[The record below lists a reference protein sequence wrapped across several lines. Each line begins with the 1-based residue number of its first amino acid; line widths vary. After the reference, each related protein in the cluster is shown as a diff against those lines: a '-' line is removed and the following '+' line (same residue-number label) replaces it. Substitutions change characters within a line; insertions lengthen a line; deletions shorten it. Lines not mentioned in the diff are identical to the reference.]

1 MRILWFANTPSLA
14 EEVLSNKPTSGG
26 WIKSLDKFLQ
36 DKVEL
41 HVAFHYHEKKDSF
54 KHGNTTYHP
63 IHAPF
68 SKIDLIRN
76 LYFRTKVFD
85 TEFIND
91 YKKIIENVNPDIL
104 HIHGTENSFG
114 CISSF
119 YKKPLLI
126 SVQGIVDLI
135 YQKEVN
141 TVLLGSGFSWDK
153 IKSKMRYYDM
163 AALERKYL
171 PNFKYV
177 ISKSDWNTDIIRVVS
192 PKAKVFRL
200 NNVMRDTFY
209 DLTWNSKQLNQ
220 DKVIISTTLSGG
232 YLKGLDVIIAASTLL
247 HRSGLNFEWR
257 IAGIDKNTT
266 SWKAILKMKNSDF
279 PGDKIKLMGRLNEK
293 QIADLLLDSA
303 LYATAS
309 RIENSPNNL
318 NEALML
324 GMPCVASYAG
334 GTSTFINHNEDG
346 YLIQDGDAYAMA
358 GGILRIL
365 DNKDNSIA
373 MGVLA
378 RERALLRHDKNR
390 VLSTQLEIYK
400 SILSEKSN

>member
-54 KHGNTTYHP
+54 KHGNTSYHP
-63 IHAPF
+63 IYAPF
-68 SKIDLIRN
+68 SKIDLIKN
-76 LYFRTKVFD
+76 LYFRTRVFD

-91 YKKIIENVNPDIL
+91 YKKIIDTVNPDIV

-114 CISSF
+114 CISTF
-119 YKKPLLI
+119 TNKPLVI

-135 YQKEVN
+135 YMKEIN
-141 TVLLGSGFSWDK
+141 TLNSSLFLSWDK
-153 IKSKMRYYDM
+153 KRSIMKFADM
-163 AALERKYL
+163 AKLERKYL
-171 PNFKYV
+171 QNFKYV
-177 ISKSDWNTDIIRVVS
+177 ISKSDWNTDVIRVVS
-192 PKAKVFRL
+192 PAAKVFRL
-200 NNVMRDTFY
+200 DNVMRNIFY
-209 DLTWNSKQLNQ
+209 DLTWDSKQLNQ

-232 YLKGLDVIIAASTLL
+232 YLKGLDVIIEAITLL
-247 HRSGLNFEWR
+247 HKSGLNFEWR
-257 IAGIDKNTT
+257 IAGIDKNTST
-266 SWKAILKMKNSDF
+266 WKAIFKTKNFDF
-279 PGDKIKLMGRLNEK
+279 PIDKIKLMGRLNEN
-293 QIADLLLDSA
+293 QIAHLLLNSA

-324 GMPCVASYAG
+324 GIPCVASFVG
-334 GTSTFINHNEDG
+334 GTSTFINHNVDG
-346 YLIQDGDAYAMA
+346 YLFQDGDAYAMA

-365 DNKDNSIA
+365 FNKDNSIA

-378 RERALLRHDKNR
+378 RERALKRHDKNR
-390 VLSTQLEIYK
+390 VLSTQMEIYQ
-400 SILSEKSN
+400 SILSENSI

>member
-1 MRILWFANTPSLA
+1 MRVLWFANTPSLA
-14 EEVLSNKPTSGG
+14 EEILSNKPTSGG

-36 DKVEL
+36 DKVDL
-41 HVAFHYHEKKDSF
+41 NVAFHYHERMESF

-68 SKIDLIRN
+68 SKLDLIRN
-76 LYFRTKVFD
+76 LYFKTRVFD

-91 YKKIIENVNPDIL
+91 YKKIIEYVKPDIL

-114 CISSF
+114 CISTF

-135 YQKEVN
+135 YNKEIN
-141 TVLLGSGFSWDK
+141 TVLLGSRFSWDRL
-153 IKSKMRYYDM
+153 KSKWKYQEM

-177 ISKSDWNTDIIRVVS
+177 ISKSDWNTDVIRVVS
-192 PKAKVFRL
+192 PSAKVFRL
-200 NNVMRDTFY
+200 DNVMRDTFY
-209 DLTWNSKQLNQ
+209 DLIWDVNQLFSK
-220 DKVIISTTLSGG
+220 KVIISTTLSGG

-247 HRSGLNFEWR
+247 HKSGLDFEWR
-257 IAGIDKNTT
+257 IAGIDKNTA
-266 SWKAILKMKNSDF
+266 SWKAILQMKNANF
-279 PGDKIKLMGRLNEK
+279 PMDKIKLMGRLNEV
-293 QIADLLLDSA
+293 QIADLLLGST

-324 GMPCVASYAG
+324 GIPCVASYAG
-334 GTSTFINHNEDG
+334 GTSTFISHNEDG
-346 YLIQDGDAYAMA
+346 YLFQDGDPYAMA
-358 GGILRIL
+358 GGILRVL
-365 DNKDNSIA
+365 DNKEKSIA

-378 RERALLRHDKNR
+378 RERALQRHDKVK
-390 VLSTQLEIYK
+390 VLSTQLEIYQ
-400 SILSEKSN
+400 SILSENSK